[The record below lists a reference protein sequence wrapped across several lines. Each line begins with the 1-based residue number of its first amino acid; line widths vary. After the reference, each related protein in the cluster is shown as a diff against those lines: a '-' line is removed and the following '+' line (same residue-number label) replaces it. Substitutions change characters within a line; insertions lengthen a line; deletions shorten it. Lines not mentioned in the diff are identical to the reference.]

1 MNEIKFN
8 SVKDFVNWLID
19 NEGRILA
26 DGYGRQW
33 KYQNSIFYFKD
44 ISNTVFEDGLKCAH
58 LFGTQIIVLNENT
71 K

>member
-1 MNEIKFN
+1 MEVKFN

-19 NEGRILA
+19 NEDKILA

-44 ISNTVFEDGLKCAH
+44 INNTIFEDGLQCVH
-58 LFGTQIIVLNENT
+58 LFRTYIYQLN
-71 K
+71 